1 MRFQLG
7 NIPGSY
13 TQEDGK
19 QVFLS
24 HKPGIFATWVYPVG
38 LLLLLLTSQYIALW
52 LLLVVGLLAH
62 GVRCPRTYDVF
73 YPVNFYLTA
82 ALVLLLPSFYLLL
95 TSATHV
101 QIGF

>member
-1 MRFQLG
+1 
-7 NIPGSY
+7 
-13 TQEDGK
+13 
-19 QVFLS
+19 
-24 HKPGIFATWVYPVG
+24 
-38 LLLLLLTSQYIALW
+38 
-52 LLLVVGLLAH
+52 LLVVGLLAH
-62 GVRCPRTYDVF
+62 GVRYPRTYDVF